1 LLLIV
6 PIMAQRYVKI
16 LSLQNIMEK
25 ILAPIKQRILQYVDY
40 KQIERKNF
48 FGELNV
54 ASSNFRGNA
63 LYSEVGGDVIAK
75 ILSNHSKLNAE
86 WLLTG
91 NGEMLKKQEVITT
104 PRVEII
110 EPIKVEGRSLMPK
123 VVVVDDDD
131 NDRIPLVSVKAQAGY
146 LEGYDDSN
154 YIEELPTYS
163 LPEMRN
169 GTYRMFQVSGFSM
182 YPTLQDGSYVI
193 GKFVEN
199 WEWLSDNRVCVV
211 VTERDGVIVKRVTNR
226 AKEKGLLYCKSDN
239 RDYNHITVMVE
250 DIKEIW
256 ECKAHISFEFLDPV
270 TNYQKIA
277 KLEVNVSE
285 LQDKVK
291 HLETQLLPEHT

>member
-1 LLLIV
+1 MKAINRVIQYIDNKGINNSLFEKKCGLSNGYLGTQLRRNADLGEGV
-6 PIMAQRYVKI
+6 LNKI
-16 LSLQNIMEK
+16 LDNCL
-25 ILAPIKQRILQYVDY
+25 
-40 KQIERKNF
+40 
-48 FGELNV
+48 
-54 ASSNFRGNA
+54 
-63 LYSEVGGDVIAK
+63 DV
-75 ILSNHSKLNAE
+75 SPE

-91 NGEMLKKQEVITT
+91 RGEMLKSEGATEVIKT

-193 GKFVEN
+193 GKFVED
-199 WEWLSDNRVCVV
+199 WEWLGDNRVCVV

-226 AKEKGLLYCKSDN
+226 AREKGFLYCKSDN
-239 RDYNHITVMVE
+239 RDYKHIKVMLE

-256 ECKAHISFEFLDPV
+256 ECQAHISFEFLDPV

-277 KLEVNVSE
+277 ELEVNLSE

-291 HLETQLLPEHT
+291 NLETQLVPAHT

>member
-1 LLLIV
+1 
-6 PIMAQRYVKI
+6 MATIFSNIKERVLYISENKGI
-16 LSLQNIMEK
+16 TREKFFDDLGITYGNFKGKAKEKALS
-25 ILAPIKQRILQYVDY
+25 
-40 KQIERKNF
+40 
-48 FGELNV
+48 
-54 ASSNFRGNA
+54 S
-63 LYSEVGGDVIAK
+63 DVLAK
-75 ILSNHSKLNAE
+75 IITKYPDINPE

-91 NGEMLKKQEVITT
+91 NGKMLKSEGATEVIKT

-123 VVVVDDDD
+123 VVVVDNSD
-131 NDRIPLVSVKAQAGY
+131 NDRIPLVSIKAQAGY

-163 LPEMRN
+163 VPDMRN

-226 AKEKGLLYCKSDN
+226 AREKGFLYCKSDN
-239 RDYNHITVMVE
+239 RDYKHITVRVE
-250 DIKEIW
+250 DIREIW
-256 ECKAHISFEFLDPV
+256 ECQAHISFEFLDPV

-277 KLEVNVSE
+277 ELEVNVSE
-285 LQDKVK
+285 LQDKVEK
-291 HLETQLLPEHT
+291 LETQLLPAHT

>member
-1 LLLIV
+1 
-6 PIMAQRYVKI
+6 MATIFSNIKERVLYISESKGI
-16 LSLQNIMEK
+16 TREKFFEDLGITYGNFKGKAKEKALS
-25 ILAPIKQRILQYVDY
+25 
-40 KQIERKNF
+40 
-48 FGELNV
+48 
-54 ASSNFRGNA
+54 S
-63 LYSEVGGDVIAK
+63 DVLAK
-75 ILSNHSKLNAE
+75 IITKYPEISSE

-91 NGEMLKKQEVITT
+91 NGEILKSEGATEVIKT

-123 VVVVDDDD
+123 VVVVDNSD
-131 NDRIPLVSVKAQAGY
+131 NDRIPLVSIKAQAGY

-154 YIEELPTYS
+154 YIEKLPTYS
-163 LPEMRN
+163 VPDMRN
-169 GTYRMFQVSGFSM
+169 GIYRMFQVSGFSM

-226 AKEKGLLYCKSDN
+226 AREKGFLYCKSDN
-239 RDYNHITVMVE
+239 RDYKHITVRVE
-250 DIKEIW
+250 DIREIW
-256 ECKAHISFEFLDPV
+256 ECQAHISFEFLDPV

-277 KLEVNVSE
+277 ELEVNVLE

-291 HLETQLLPEHT
+291 NLETQLLPAHT

>member
-1 LLLIV
+1 
-6 PIMAQRYVKI
+6 M
-16 LSLQNIMEK
+16 NK

-40 KQIERKNF
+40 KQIERKKF

-54 ASSNFRGNA
+54 APSNFRGNA

-277 KLEVNVSE
+277 ELEVNVSE

>member
-1 LLLIV
+1 
-6 PIMAQRYVKI
+6 MKEI
-16 LSLQNIMEK
+16 LPNIK
-25 ILAPIKQRILQYVDY
+25 DRVLYLAENKEISKQDFF
-40 KQIERKNF
+40 RKT
-48 FGELNV
+48 GLKY
-54 ASSNFRGNA
+54 SNFTGKSKESDLTSKSVA
-63 LYSEVGGDVIAK
+63 EILLKYPDV
-75 ILSNHSKLNAE
+75 SPE

-91 NGEMLKKQEVITT
+91 NGEMLRSQGALAVKP

-123 VVVVDDDD
+123 VVVVDDRD
-131 NDRIPLVSVKAQAGY
+131 NDRIPLVSIKAQAGY
-146 LEGYDDSN
+146 LKGYDDSN

-163 LPEMRN
+163 VPDMRN

-211 VTERDGVIVKRVTNR
+211 VTECDGIIVKRVTNR
-226 AKEKGLLYCKSDN
+226 AREKGFLYCKSDN
-239 RDYNHITVMVE
+239 RDYKHITVRVE
-250 DIKEIW
+250 DIREIW
-256 ECKAHISFEFLDPV
+256 ECQAHISFEFLDPV

-277 KLEVNVSE
+277 ELEVNVSE

-291 HLETQLLPEHT
+291 NLETQLLPEHT

>member
-1 LLLIV
+1 MKAINRVIQYIDNKGINNSLFEKKCGLSNGYLGTQLKRNADLGEGV
-6 PIMAQRYVKI
+6 LNKI
-16 LSLQNIMEK
+16 LDNCLDIS
-25 ILAPIKQRILQYVDY
+25 P
-40 KQIERKNF
+40 
-48 FGELNV
+48 
-54 ASSNFRGNA
+54 
-63 LYSEVGGDVIAK
+63 
-75 ILSNHSKLNAE
+75 E

-91 NGEMLKKQEVITT
+91 RGEMLKSEVATEVIKT

-163 LPEMRN
+163 VPEMRN

-182 YPTLQDGSYVI
+182 YPTLQDGSYVV
-193 GKFVEN
+193 GQFVED
-199 WEWLSDNRVCVV
+199 WEWLGDNRVCVV

-226 AKEKGLLYCKSDN
+226 AREKGFLYCKSDN
-239 RDYNHITVMVE
+239 RDYKHIKVMLE
-250 DIKEIW
+250 DVKEIW

-277 KLEVNVSE
+277 ELEVNVSE

-291 HLETQLLPEHT
+291 NLETQLLPAHT

>member
-1 LLLIV
+1 MKAINRVIQYIDNKGINNSLFEKKCGLSNGYLGTQLRRNADLGEGV
-6 PIMAQRYVKI
+6 LNKI
-16 LSLQNIMEK
+16 LDNCL
-25 ILAPIKQRILQYVDY
+25 
-40 KQIERKNF
+40 
-48 FGELNV
+48 
-54 ASSNFRGNA
+54 
-63 LYSEVGGDVIAK
+63 DV
-75 ILSNHSKLNAE
+75 SPE

-91 NGEMLKKQEVITT
+91 RGEMLKSEGATKVIKT

-193 GKFVEN
+193 GKFVED
-199 WEWLSDNRVCVV
+199 WEWLGDNRVCVV

-226 AKEKGLLYCKSDN
+226 AREKGFLYCKSDN
-239 RDYNHITVMVE
+239 RDYKHIKVMLE

-256 ECKAHISFEFLDPV
+256 ECQAHISFEFLDPV

-277 KLEVNVSE
+277 ELEVNLSE

-291 HLETQLLPEHT
+291 NLETQLLPAHT

>member
-1 LLLIV
+1 
-6 PIMAQRYVKI
+6 MD
-16 LSLQNIMEK
+16 K

-54 ASSNFRGNA
+54 APSNFRGNA

-146 LEGYDDSN
+146 LKGYDDSN

-250 DIKEIW
+250 DIKEIRQ
-256 ECKAHISFEFLDPV
+256 CKAHRSFEFLDPV

-277 KLEVNVSE
+277 ELEVNVSE

>member
-1 LLLIV
+1 MKAINRVIQYIDNKGINNSLFEKKCGLSNGYLGTQLRRNADLGEGV
-6 PIMAQRYVKI
+6 LNKI
-16 LSLQNIMEK
+16 LDNCL
-25 ILAPIKQRILQYVDY
+25 
-40 KQIERKNF
+40 
-48 FGELNV
+48 
-54 ASSNFRGNA
+54 
-63 LYSEVGGDVIAK
+63 DV
-75 ILSNHSKLNAE
+75 SPE

-91 NGEMLKKQEVITT
+91 RGEMLKSERATEVIKT

-193 GKFVEN
+193 GKFVED
-199 WEWLSDNRVCVV
+199 WEWLGDNRVCVV

-226 AKEKGLLYCKSDN
+226 AREKGFLYCKSDN
-239 RDYNHITVMVE
+239 RDYKHIKVMLE

-256 ECKAHISFEFLDPV
+256 ECQAHISFEFLDPV

-277 KLEVNVSE
+277 ELEVNLSE

-291 HLETQLLPEHT
+291 NLETQLLPAHT

>member
-1 LLLIV
+1 MKAINRVIQYIDNKGINNSLFEKKCGLSNGYLGTQLKRNADLGEGV
-6 PIMAQRYVKI
+6 LNKI
-16 LSLQNIMEK
+16 LDNCLDIS
-25 ILAPIKQRILQYVDY
+25 P
-40 KQIERKNF
+40 
-48 FGELNV
+48 
-54 ASSNFRGNA
+54 
-63 LYSEVGGDVIAK
+63 
-75 ILSNHSKLNAE
+75 E

-91 NGEMLKKQEVITT
+91 RGEMLKSEVATEVIKT

-163 LPEMRN
+163 VPEMRN

-182 YPTLQDGSYVI
+182 YPTLQDGSYVV
-193 GKFVEN
+193 GQFVED
-199 WEWLSDNRVCVV
+199 WEWLGDNRVCVV

-226 AKEKGLLYCKSDN
+226 AREKGFLYCKSDN
-239 RDYNHITVMVE
+239 RDYKHIKVMLE
-250 DIKEIW
+250 DVKEIW

-277 KLEVNVSE
+277 ELEVNLSE

-291 HLETQLLPEHT
+291 NLETQLLPAHT

>member
-1 LLLIV
+1 
-6 PIMAQRYVKI
+6 MATIFSNIKERVLYISESKGI
-16 LSLQNIMEK
+16 TREKFFEDLGITYGNFKGKAKEKALS
-25 ILAPIKQRILQYVDY
+25 
-40 KQIERKNF
+40 
-48 FGELNV
+48 
-54 ASSNFRGNA
+54 S
-63 LYSEVGGDVIAK
+63 DVLAK
-75 ILSNHSKLNAE
+75 IITKYPEISSE

-91 NGEMLKKQEVITT
+91 NGEMLKSEGSTEVIKT

-123 VVVVDDDD
+123 VVVVDNSD
-131 NDRIPLVSVKAQAGY
+131 NDRIPLVSIKAQAGY

-163 LPEMRN
+163 VPDMRN

-211 VTERDGVIVKRVTNR
+211 ITERDGVIVKRVTNR
-226 AKEKGLLYCKSDN
+226 AREKGFLYCKSDN
-239 RDYNHITVMVE
+239 RDYKHITVRVE
-250 DIKEIW
+250 DIREIW
-256 ECKAHISFEFLDPV
+256 ECQAHISFEFLDPV

-277 KLEVNVSE
+277 ELEVNVSE

-291 HLETQLLPEHT
+291 NLETQLLPAHT

>member
-1 LLLIV
+1 
-6 PIMAQRYVKI
+6 MATIFSNIKERVLYISENKGI
-16 LSLQNIMEK
+16 TREKFFDDLGITYGNFKGKAKEKALS
-25 ILAPIKQRILQYVDY
+25 
-40 KQIERKNF
+40 
-48 FGELNV
+48 
-54 ASSNFRGNA
+54 S
-63 LYSEVGGDVIAK
+63 DVLAK
-75 ILSNHSKLNAE
+75 IITKYPDINPE

-91 NGEMLKKQEVITT
+91 KGDMLKSEGAIEVIKT

-123 VVVVDDDD
+123 VVVVDDRD
-131 NDRIPLVSVKAQAGY
+131 NDRIPLVSIKAQAGY
-146 LEGYDDSN
+146 LKGYDDSN

-163 LPEMRN
+163 VPDMRN

-226 AKEKGLLYCKSDN
+226 AREKGFLYCKSDN
-239 RDYNHITVMVE
+239 RDYKHITVRVE
-250 DIKEIW
+250 DIREIW
-256 ECKAHISFEFLDPV
+256 ECQAHISFEFLDPV

-277 KLEVNVSE
+277 ELEVNVSE

-291 HLETQLLPEHT
+291 NLETQLLPEHT

>member
-1 LLLIV
+1 
-6 PIMAQRYVKI
+6 MD
-16 LSLQNIMEK
+16 K
-25 ILAPIKQRILQYVDY
+25 ILAPIKQRILQFVDY

-54 ASSNFRGNA
+54 ATSNFRGNA

-75 ILSNHSKLNAE
+75 ILSSHPKLNAE

-91 NGEMLKKQEVITT
+91 NGEMLKSEEALAVKP
-104 PRVEII
+104 PRIEII
-110 EPIKVEGRSLMPK
+110 EPIKVEGRNLMPK
-123 VVVVDDDD
+123 VVVVDDED

-146 LEGYDDSN
+146 LEGYEDCN

-169 GTYRMFQVSGFSM
+169 GTFRMFQVNGFSM

-193 GKFVEN
+193 GEFVEN

-211 VTERDGVIVKRVTNR
+211 VTERDGVIVKRVINR
-226 AKEKGLLYCKSDN
+226 AKERGFLYCKSDN
-239 RDYNHITVMVE
+239 RDYKHIKVMLE
-250 DIKEIW
+250 DVKEIW
-256 ECKAHISFEFLDPV
+256 ECKAHISFEFLDPI

-277 KLEVNVSE
+277 ELEVNVSE
-285 LQDKVK
+285 LQDKIK
-291 HLETQLLPEHT
+291 QLETQLLPEST

>member
-1 LLLIV
+1 MKAINRVIQYIDNKGINNSLFEKKCGLSNGYLGTQLRRNADLGEGV
-6 PIMAQRYVKI
+6 LNKI
-16 LSLQNIMEK
+16 LDNCL
-25 ILAPIKQRILQYVDY
+25 
-40 KQIERKNF
+40 
-48 FGELNV
+48 
-54 ASSNFRGNA
+54 
-63 LYSEVGGDVIAK
+63 DV
-75 ILSNHSKLNAE
+75 SPE

-91 NGEMLKKQEVITT
+91 RGEMLKSEGATKVIKT

-146 LEGYDDSN
+146 LKGYDDSN

-163 LPEMRN
+163 VPDMRN

-226 AKEKGLLYCKSDN
+226 AREKGFLYCKSDN
-239 RDYNHITVMVE
+239 RDYKHIKVMLE

-256 ECKAHISFEFLDPV
+256 ECQAHISFEFLDPV

-277 KLEVNVSE
+277 ELEVNLSE

-291 HLETQLLPEHT
+291 NLETQLLPAHT

>member
-1 LLLIV
+1 
-6 PIMAQRYVKI
+6 MATIFSNIKERVLYISESKGI
-16 LSLQNIMEK
+16 TREKFFEDLGITYGNFKGKAKEKALS
-25 ILAPIKQRILQYVDY
+25 
-40 KQIERKNF
+40 
-48 FGELNV
+48 
-54 ASSNFRGNA
+54 S
-63 LYSEVGGDVIAK
+63 DVLAK
-75 ILSNHSKLNAE
+75 IITKYPEISSE

-91 NGEMLKKQEVITT
+91 NGEMLKSEGATEVIKT

-123 VVVVDDDD
+123 VVVVDDED

-193 GKFVEN
+193 GKFVED
-199 WEWLSDNRVCVV
+199 WEWLGDNRVCVV

-226 AKEKGLLYCKSDN
+226 AREKGFLYCKSDN
-239 RDYNHITVMVE
+239 RDYKHIKVMLE

-256 ECKAHISFEFLDPV
+256 ECQAHISFEFLDPV

-277 KLEVNVSE
+277 ELEVNLSE

-291 HLETQLLPEHT
+291 NLETQLLPAHT

>member
-1 LLLIV
+1 MKAINRVIHYIDNKGINNSSFEKICGLSNGYLGTQLKRNADLGEGV
-6 PIMAQRYVKI
+6 LNKI
-16 LSLQNIMEK
+16 LDNCLDMS
-25 ILAPIKQRILQYVDY
+25 P
-40 KQIERKNF
+40 
-48 FGELNV
+48 
-54 ASSNFRGNA
+54 
-63 LYSEVGGDVIAK
+63 
-75 ILSNHSKLNAE
+75 E

-91 NGEMLKKQEVITT
+91 KGSMLKDEAIKGTPVEV
-104 PRVEII
+104 VA
-110 EPIKVEGRSLMPK
+110 PIKVEGKSLMPK
-123 VVVVDDDD
+123 VVVVDDND

-163 LPEMRN
+163 VPDMRN

-193 GKFVEN
+193 GKFVED

-226 AKEKGLLYCKSDN
+226 AREKGFLYCKSDN
-239 RDYNHITVMVE
+239 RDYKHITVRVE
-250 DIKEIW
+250 DIREIW
-256 ECKAHISFEFLDPV
+256 ECQAHISFEFLDPV

-277 KLEVNVSE
+277 ELEVNVLE

-291 HLETQLLPEHT
+291 NLETQLLPAHT

>member
-1 LLLIV
+1 
-6 PIMAQRYVKI
+6 MATIFSNIKERVLYISENKGI
-16 LSLQNIMEK
+16 TREKFFEDLGITYGNFKGKAKEKALS
-25 ILAPIKQRILQYVDY
+25 
-40 KQIERKNF
+40 
-48 FGELNV
+48 
-54 ASSNFRGNA
+54 S
-63 LYSEVGGDVIAK
+63 DVLAK
-75 ILSNHSKLNAE
+75 IITKYPDVNPE

-91 NGEMLKKQEVITT
+91 NGEMLKSEGATEVIKT

-123 VVVVDDDD
+123 VVVVDDND

-163 LPEMRN
+163 VPEMRN

-226 AKEKGLLYCKSDN
+226 AREKGFLYCKSDN
-239 RDYNHITVMVE
+239 RDYKHITVRVE
-250 DIKEIW
+250 DIREIW
-256 ECKAHISFEFLDPV
+256 ECQAHISFEFLDPV

-277 KLEVNVSE
+277 ELEVNVSE

-291 HLETQLLPEHT
+291 NLETQLLPAHT

>member
-1 LLLIV
+1 MKAINRVIQYIDNKGINNSLFEKKCGLSNGYLGTQLKRNADLGEGV
-6 PIMAQRYVKI
+6 LNKI
-16 LSLQNIMEK
+16 LDNCLDIS
-25 ILAPIKQRILQYVDY
+25 P
-40 KQIERKNF
+40 
-48 FGELNV
+48 
-54 ASSNFRGNA
+54 
-63 LYSEVGGDVIAK
+63 
-75 ILSNHSKLNAE
+75 E

-91 NGEMLKKQEVITT
+91 RGEMLKSEVATEVIKT
-104 PRVEII
+104 PRIEII

-193 GKFVEN
+193 GKFVED
-199 WEWLSDNRVCVV
+199 WEWLGDNRVCVV

-226 AKEKGLLYCKSDN
+226 AREKGFLYCKSDN
-239 RDYNHITVMVE
+239 RDYKHIKVMLE
-250 DIKEIW
+250 DVKEIW

-277 KLEVNVSE
+277 ELEVNVSE

-291 HLETQLLPEHT
+291 NLETQLLPAHT

>member
-1 LLLIV
+1 
-6 PIMAQRYVKI
+6 MATIFSNIKERVLYISENKGI
-16 LSLQNIMEK
+16 TREKFFDDLGITYGNFKGKAKEKALS
-25 ILAPIKQRILQYVDY
+25 
-40 KQIERKNF
+40 
-48 FGELNV
+48 
-54 ASSNFRGNA
+54 S
-63 LYSEVGGDVIAK
+63 DVLAK
-75 ILSNHSKLNAE
+75 IITKYPDINPE

-91 NGEMLKKQEVITT
+91 KGDMLKDEGAIEVIKT

-123 VVVVDDDD
+123 VVVVDDRD
-131 NDRIPLVSVKAQAGY
+131 NDRIPLVSIKAQAGY
-146 LEGYDDSN
+146 LKGYDDSN

-163 LPEMRN
+163 VPDMRN

-211 VTERDGVIVKRVTNR
+211 VTECDGIIVKRVTNR
-226 AKEKGLLYCKSDN
+226 AREKGFLYCKSDN
-239 RDYNHITVMVE
+239 RDYKHITVRVE
-250 DIKEIW
+250 DIREIW
-256 ECKAHISFEFLDPV
+256 ECQAHISFEFLDPV

-277 KLEVNVSE
+277 ELEVNVSE

-291 HLETQLLPEHT
+291 NLETQLLPEHT

>member
-1 LLLIV
+1 MKAINRVIQYIDNKGINNSLFEKKCGLSNGYLGTQLKRNADLGEGV
-6 PIMAQRYVKI
+6 LNKI
-16 LSLQNIMEK
+16 LDNCLDIS
-25 ILAPIKQRILQYVDY
+25 P
-40 KQIERKNF
+40 
-48 FGELNV
+48 
-54 ASSNFRGNA
+54 
-63 LYSEVGGDVIAK
+63 
-75 ILSNHSKLNAE
+75 E

-91 NGEMLKKQEVITT
+91 RGEMLKSEVATEVIKT

-193 GKFVEN
+193 GKFVED
-199 WEWLSDNRVCVV
+199 WEWLGDNRVCVV

-226 AKEKGLLYCKSDN
+226 AREKGFLYCKSDN
-239 RDYNHITVMVE
+239 RDYKHIKVMLE

-256 ECKAHISFEFLDPV
+256 ECQAHISFEFLDPV

-277 KLEVNVSE
+277 ELEVNVSE
-285 LQDKVK
+285 LQNKVK
-291 HLETQLLPEHT
+291 NLETQLLPAHT

>member
-1 LLLIV
+1 
-6 PIMAQRYVKI
+6 MATIFFNIKERVLYISENKGI
-16 LSLQNIMEK
+16 TREKFFDDLGITYGNFKGKAKEKALS
-25 ILAPIKQRILQYVDY
+25 
-40 KQIERKNF
+40 
-48 FGELNV
+48 
-54 ASSNFRGNA
+54 S
-63 LYSEVGGDVIAK
+63 DVLAK
-75 ILSNHSKLNAE
+75 IITKYPDINPE

-91 NGEMLKKQEVITT
+91 NGKMLKSEGATEVIKT

-123 VVVVDDDD
+123 VVVVDNSD
-131 NDRIPLVSVKAQAGY
+131 NDRIPLVSIKAQAGY

-163 LPEMRN
+163 VPDMRN

-226 AKEKGLLYCKSDN
+226 AREKGFLYCKSDN
-239 RDYNHITVMVE
+239 RDYKHITVRVE
-250 DIKEIW
+250 DIREIW
-256 ECKAHISFEFLDPV
+256 ECQAHISFEFLDPV

-277 KLEVNVSE
+277 ELEVNVSE

-291 HLETQLLPEHT
+291 NLETQLLPEHT

>member
-1 LLLIV
+1 MKAINRVIQYIDNKGINNSLFEKKCGLSNGYLGTQLRRNADLGEGV
-6 PIMAQRYVKI
+6 LNKI
-16 LSLQNIMEK
+16 LDNCL
-25 ILAPIKQRILQYVDY
+25 
-40 KQIERKNF
+40 
-48 FGELNV
+48 
-54 ASSNFRGNA
+54 
-63 LYSEVGGDVIAK
+63 DV
-75 ILSNHSKLNAE
+75 SPE

-91 NGEMLKKQEVITT
+91 RGEMLKSEGATEVIKT

-193 GKFVEN
+193 GKFVED
-199 WEWLSDNRVCVV
+199 WEWLDDNRVCVV

-226 AKEKGLLYCKSDN
+226 AREKGFLYCKSDN
-239 RDYNHITVMVE
+239 RDYKHIKVMLE

-256 ECKAHISFEFLDPV
+256 ECQAHISFEFLDPV

-277 KLEVNVSE
+277 ELEVNLSE

-291 HLETQLLPEHT
+291 NLETQLLPAHT

>member
-1 LLLIV
+1 MKAINRVIQYIDNKGINNSLFEKKCGLSNGYLGTQLRRNADLGEGV
-6 PIMAQRYVKI
+6 LNKI
-16 LSLQNIMEK
+16 LDNCL
-25 ILAPIKQRILQYVDY
+25 
-40 KQIERKNF
+40 
-48 FGELNV
+48 
-54 ASSNFRGNA
+54 
-63 LYSEVGGDVIAK
+63 DV
-75 ILSNHSKLNAE
+75 SPE

-91 NGEMLKKQEVITT
+91 RGEMLKSEGATEVIKT

-193 GKFVEN
+193 GKFVED
-199 WEWLSDNRVCVV
+199 WEWLGDNRVCVV

-226 AKEKGLLYCKSDN
+226 AREKGFLYCKSDN
-239 RDYNHITVMVE
+239 RDYKHIKVMLE

-256 ECKAHISFEFLDPV
+256 ECQAHISFEFLDPV

-277 KLEVNVSE
+277 ELEVNVSE

-291 HLETQLLPEHT
+291 NLETQLLPEHT

>member
-1 LLLIV
+1 
-6 PIMAQRYVKI
+6 MD
-16 LSLQNIMEK
+16 K
-25 ILAPIKQRILQYVDY
+25 ILAPIKQRILQFVDY

-54 ASSNFRGNA
+54 ATSNFRGSA

-75 ILSNHSKLNAE
+75 ILSNHPKLNAE

-91 NGEMLKKQEVITT
+91 NGDMLKSEIATEVINT

-123 VVVVDDDD
+123 VVVVDDND
-131 NDRIPLVSVKAQAGY
+131 NDRIPLVSIKAQAGY

-163 LPEMRN
+163 VPDMRN

-226 AKEKGLLYCKSDN
+226 AREKGFLYCKSDN
-239 RDYNHITVMVE
+239 RDYKHITVRVE
-250 DIKEIW
+250 DIREIW
-256 ECKAHISFEFLDPV
+256 ECQAHISFEFLDPV

-277 KLEVNVSE
+277 ELEVNVSE
-285 LQDKVK
+285 LQDKMK
-291 HLETQLLPEHT
+291 NLETQLLPAHT

>member
-1 LLLIV
+1 MLFKIKELRKGENLTQKEFSDKIGIDNSQLSKIEQGKLMPTLSQLLEISSV
-6 PIMAQRYVKI
+6 FGV
-16 LSLQNIMEK
+16 SL
-25 ILAPIKQRILQYVDY
+25 D
-40 KQIERKNF
+40 
-48 FGELNV
+48 
-54 ASSNFRGNA
+54 
-63 LYSEVGGDVIAK
+63 
-75 ILSNHSKLNAE
+75 
-86 WLLTG
+86 WLTG
-91 NGEMLKKQEVITT
+91 KEKKQELIEV

-110 EPIKVEGRSLMPK
+110 SPIKVEGRDLMPK
-123 VVVVDDDD
+123 VVVVDDYD

-146 LEGYDDSN
+146 LEGYDDIS

-277 KLEVNVSE
+277 ELEVNVSE

-291 HLETQLLPEHT
+291 NLETQLLPAHT

>member
-1 LLLIV
+1 MKAINRVIQYIDNKGINNSLFEKKCGLSNGYLGTQLKRNADLGEGV
-6 PIMAQRYVKI
+6 LNKI
-16 LSLQNIMEK
+16 LDNCLDIS
-25 ILAPIKQRILQYVDY
+25 P
-40 KQIERKNF
+40 
-48 FGELNV
+48 
-54 ASSNFRGNA
+54 
-63 LYSEVGGDVIAK
+63 
-75 ILSNHSKLNAE
+75 E

-91 NGEMLKKQEVITT
+91 RGEMLKSEVATEVIKT

-193 GKFVEN
+193 GKFVED
-199 WEWLSDNRVCVV
+199 WEWLGDNRVCVV

-226 AKEKGLLYCKSDN
+226 AREKGFLYCKSDN
-239 RDYNHITVMVE
+239 RDYKHIKVMLE
-250 DIKEIW
+250 DVKEIW

-277 KLEVNVSE
+277 ELEVNVSE
-285 LQDKVK
+285 LQNKVK
-291 HLETQLLPEHT
+291 NLETQLLPAHT

>member
-1 LLLIV
+1 
-6 PIMAQRYVKI
+6 MKEI
-16 LSLQNIMEK
+16 LPNIK
-25 ILAPIKQRILQYVDY
+25 DRVLYLAENKEISKQDFF
-40 KQIERKNF
+40 RKT
-48 FGELNV
+48 GLKY
-54 ASSNFRGNA
+54 SNFTGKSKESDLTSKSVA
-63 LYSEVGGDVIAK
+63 EILLKYPDV
-75 ILSNHSKLNAE
+75 SPE

-91 NGEMLKKQEVITT
+91 NGEMLKSEEATELIKTP

-110 EPIKVEGRSLMPK
+110 EPIKVEGRNLMPK
-123 VVVVDDDD
+123 VVVVDDED

-146 LEGYDDSN
+146 LEGYEDCN

-169 GTYRMFQVSGFSM
+169 GTFRMFQVNGFSM

-193 GKFVEN
+193 GEFVEN

-226 AKEKGLLYCKSDN
+226 AREKGFLYCKSDN
-239 RDYNHITVMVE
+239 RDYKHIKVMLE
-250 DIKEIW
+250 DVKEIW

-277 KLEVNVSE
+277 ELEVNVSE
-285 LQDKVK
+285 LQDKIK
-291 HLETQLLPEHT
+291 QLETQLLPEST

>member
-1 LLLIV
+1 
-6 PIMAQRYVKI
+6 MATIFSNIKERVLYISENKGI
-16 LSLQNIMEK
+16 TREKFFDDLGITYGNFKGKAKEKALS
-25 ILAPIKQRILQYVDY
+25 
-40 KQIERKNF
+40 
-48 FGELNV
+48 
-54 ASSNFRGNA
+54 S
-63 LYSEVGGDVIAK
+63 DVLAK
-75 ILSNHSKLNAE
+75 IITKYPDINPE

-91 NGEMLKKQEVITT
+91 KGDMLKDEGAIEVIKT

-123 VVVVDDDD
+123 VVVVDDRD
-131 NDRIPLVSVKAQAGY
+131 NDRIPLVSIKAQAGY
-146 LEGYDDSN
+146 LKGYDDRN

-163 LPEMRN
+163 VPDMRN

-226 AKEKGLLYCKSDN
+226 AREKGFLYCKSDN
-239 RDYNHITVMVE
+239 RDYKHITVRVE
-250 DIKEIW
+250 DIREIW
-256 ECKAHISFEFLDPV
+256 ECQAHISFEFLDPV

-277 KLEVNVSE
+277 ELEVNVSE

-291 HLETQLLPEHT
+291 NLETQLLPEHT

>member
-1 LLLIV
+1 
-6 PIMAQRYVKI
+6 MATIFSNIKERVLYISENKGI
-16 LSLQNIMEK
+16 TREKFFDDLGITYGNFKGKAKEKALS
-25 ILAPIKQRILQYVDY
+25 
-40 KQIERKNF
+40 
-48 FGELNV
+48 
-54 ASSNFRGNA
+54 S
-63 LYSEVGGDVIAK
+63 DVLAK
-75 ILSNHSKLNAE
+75 IITKYPDINPE

-91 NGEMLKKQEVITT
+91 KGDMLKDEGAIEVIKT

-123 VVVVDDDD
+123 VVVVDDND

-163 LPEMRN
+163 VPDMRN

-193 GKFVEN
+193 GKFVED

-226 AKEKGLLYCKSDN
+226 AREKGFLYCKSDN
-239 RDYNHITVMVE
+239 RDYKHITVRVE
-250 DIKEIW
+250 DIREIW
-256 ECKAHISFEFLDPV
+256 ECQAHISFEFLDPV

-277 KLEVNVSE
+277 ELEVNVSE

-291 HLETQLLPEHT
+291 NLETQLLPEHT

>member
-1 LLLIV
+1 MKAINRVIQYIDNKGINNSLFEKKCGLSNGYLGTQLKRNADLGEGV
-6 PIMAQRYVKI
+6 LNKI
-16 LSLQNIMEK
+16 LDNCLDIS
-25 ILAPIKQRILQYVDY
+25 P
-40 KQIERKNF
+40 
-48 FGELNV
+48 
-54 ASSNFRGNA
+54 
-63 LYSEVGGDVIAK
+63 
-75 ILSNHSKLNAE
+75 E

-91 NGEMLKKQEVITT
+91 RGEMLKSEVATEVIKT
-104 PRVEII
+104 PRIEII

-163 LPEMRN
+163 VPEMRN

-182 YPTLQDGSYVI
+182 YPTLQDGSYVV
-193 GKFVEN
+193 GQFVED
-199 WEWLSDNRVCVV
+199 WEWLGDNRVCVV

-226 AKEKGLLYCKSDN
+226 AREKGFLYCKSDN
-239 RDYNHITVMVE
+239 RDYKHIKVMLE
-250 DIKEIW
+250 DVKEIW

-277 KLEVNVSE
+277 ELEVNVSE

-291 HLETQLLPEHT
+291 NLETQLLPAHT